1 MEEINKIYTS
11 DTANS
16 FSNGAMMGAMLSN
29 NNDRND
35 VLTAMLANGGNQ
47 QMRNNPF
54 VYLIQLIFAGQ
65 FGGFGNNANNC
76 FGDQLQSLQNQIQ
89 DNHNSDLTMQAVHGN
104 NAAIAQLSQTLNVG
118 FDQVQVAVNQMS
130 TLMQGGMNNI
140 NTSIL
145 SQGYQNQLNNC
156 QQTNTILMQSQAL
169 QNTVQSGFAQVS
181 FQNER
186 NACDAKETSTQNTQK
201 IIDTLTN
208 HWNLEQ
214 QTTIQ
219 QLRDEICRLNQT
231 NALIIALKSTT
242 TATITTTV

>member
-1 MEEINKIYTS
+1 
-11 DTANS
+11 
-16 FSNGAMMGAMLSN
+16 
-29 NNDRND
+29 
-35 VLTAMLANGGNQ
+35 
-47 QMRNNPF
+47 
-54 VYLIQLIFAGQ
+54 
-65 FGGFGNNANNC
+65 
-76 FGDQLQSLQNQIQ
+76 
-89 DNHNSDLTMQAVHGN
+89 
-104 NAAIAQLSQTLNVG
+104 
-118 FDQVQVAVNQMS
+118 
-130 TLMQGGMNNI
+130 MQGGMNNI

-186 NACDAKETSTQNTQK
+186 NACDAKETSTQNTKK

-219 QLRDEICRLNQT
+219 
-231 NALIIALKSTT
+231 
-242 TATITTTV
+242 

>member
-1 MEEINKIYTS
+1 
-11 DTANS
+11 
-16 FSNGAMMGAMLSN
+16 
-29 NNDRND
+29 
-35 VLTAMLANGGNQ
+35 
-47 QMRNNPF
+47 
-54 VYLIQLIFAGQ
+54 
-65 FGGFGNNANNC
+65 
-76 FGDQLQSLQNQIQ
+76 
-89 DNHNSDLTMQAVHGN
+89 MQAVHGN
-104 NAAIAQLSQTLNVG
+104 NTAIAQLSQTLNVG

-231 NALIIALKSTT
+231 NALITALKSTT
-242 TATITTTV
+242 TATTTTTV

>member
-1 MEEINKIYTS
+1 
-11 DTANS
+11 
-16 FSNGAMMGAMLSN
+16 
-29 NNDRND
+29 
-35 VLTAMLANGGNQ
+35 
-47 QMRNNPF
+47 
-54 VYLIQLIFAGQ
+54 
-65 FGGFGNNANNC
+65 
-76 FGDQLQSLQNQIQ
+76 
-89 DNHNSDLTMQAVHGN
+89 MQAVHGN

-118 FDQVQVAVNQMS
+118 FDQVQAAVNQMS

-145 SQGYQNQLNNC
+145 SHGYQNQLNNC

-201 IIDTLTN
+201 IIDILTN
-208 HWNLEQ
+208 HWNLKQ

-219 QLRDEICRLNQT
+219 QLRDEIGRLNQT
-231 NALIIALKSTT
+231 NALITALKSTT

>member
-16 FSNGAMMGAMLSN
+16 FSNGAMMGAMLG

-35 VLTAMLANGGNQ
+35 ALTAMLANGGNQ
-47 QMRNNPF
+47 QMWNNPF
-54 VYLIQLIFAGQ
+54 AYLIWLIFAGQ

-76 FGDQLQSLQNQIQ
+76 IGDQIQSLQNQIQ
-89 DNHNSDLTMQAVHGN
+89 DNHNSDLTMQAVNGN
-104 NAAIAQLSQTLNVG
+104 TGAIAQLSQTLNVG
-118 FDQVQVAVNQMS
+118 FDQVQSAVNQM
-130 TLMQGGMNNI
+130 TTMMQGGMNNI

-169 QNTVQSGFAQVS
+169 QNAVQNGFAQVG
-181 FQNER
+181 FQAER

-214 QTTIQ
+214 QTAIQ
-219 QLRDEICRLNQT
+219 QLRDEIGRLNQT
-231 NALIIALKSTT
+231 NALISVLKPSSAVTT
-242 TATITTTV
+242 TITV